1 MRPSTLAPLV
11 AALACFACGGG
22 SSAPPPSA
30 GAPATSAASAASSAG
45 SSAPTATAAAPAE
58 PPAQTHA
65 QKKPLE
71 IYNGCREVVTVVF
84 AEDPAEAGAPK
95 RTIAGFASSEGARR
109 ADGTQ
114 TVWLV
119 DDQGK
124 GLIKVHVTRPMKR
137 VEIGASCRTLDA
149 R

>member
-1 MRPSTLAPLV
+1 MNPRALLALAMLLV
-11 AALACFACGGG
+11 AACGGAEKKPESPAAP
-22 SSAPPPSA
+22 SSGA
-30 GAPATSAASAASSAG
+30 APATPPSAASAS
-45 SSAPTATAAAPAE
+45 PAPAE
-58 PPAQTHA
+58 PAAPTHA

-71 IYNGCREVVTVVF
+71 IYNGCRDVVTVVF
-84 AEDPAEAGAPK
+84 AEDPSEAGAAK
-95 RTIAGFASSEGARR
+95 RTIAGLSSSDGARR

-124 GLIKVHVTRPMKR
+124 RLIRVHVTKPMKR

>member
-1 MRPSTLAPLV
+1 MKPRALLPLATLLTV
-11 AALACFACGGG
+11 ACGG
-22 SSAPPPSA
+22 SDKPPASADKRAEPPPAVAS
-30 GAPATSAASAASSAG
+30 ASAAPSVS
-45 SSAPTATAAAPAE
+45 E
-58 PPAQTHA
+58 PPAPTHA

-71 IYNGCREVVTVVF
+71 IYNGCRDVVTVVL

-95 RTIAGFASSEGARR
+95 RTIAGLSSSDGARR
-109 ADGTQ
+109 PDGTQ

-124 GLIKVHVTRPMKR
+124 GLIRVHVTKPMKR

>member
-1 MRPSTLAPLV
+1 MRPLTPSLV
-11 AALACFACGGG
+11 VVTALASAACGGG
-22 SSAPPPSA
+22 TSSAPQPPA
-30 GAPATSAASAASSAG
+30 GAPATSASSPASATSA
-45 SSAPTATAAAPAE
+45 SAPGPSAPADA
-58 PPAQTHA
+58 PTPTHA

-71 IYNGCREVVTVVF
+71 IYNGCRDVVTVVF

-95 RTIAGFASSEGARR
+95 RTIAGFASADGARR

-124 GLIKVHVTRPMKR
+124 GLIRVHVTKPMKR